1 MWKVFCLLQFKK
13 IDKSL
18 MTTIIRTPLAVE
30 TMSAEAKSWNMMM
43 LFSRILFQI

>member
-1 MWKVFCLLQFKK
+1 MFKYVKGFLPVTVKK

-30 TMSAEAKSWNMMM
+30 TMSAEAKS
-43 LFSRILFQI
+43 